1 MNRKKWIA
9 AGMILV
15 MGASMLAGCR
25 KKETVE
31 SLVKKM
37 TEAAAEKSCMEIDWS
52 LGMDMDMTM
61 KLLGEMNF
69 GIGMEMEANTQMV
82 VENSLSFTRA
92 SVKVNAMDEEQTV
105 DMDIYTE
112 AEDEKNITT
121 YVSVEDQW
129 MKTTTE
135 IPEGI
140 TSNTSVIQLAD
151 LQQYFTLQEETAQ
164 RDEITCYQLD
174 AVIPAEELLP
184 KVAQLTSAVQAETDT
199 DLSVLEGK
207 NFAYTVYVNK
217 DTFLPEEMLFEL
229 ADDAGDG
236 SEGTEAAEDATE
248 AEAGDDA
255 EDMSAPEDT
264 EEEEELLPGEEEDFE
279 EETGDSEEEA
289 NSEEANNEEDLTG
302 DLSDMVTYDFSRFSM
317 IMHFSYPESVTVEI
331 PEEARNGVDLE
342 GSLNSLI
349 GEEEEEGSMEEGSQF
364 EKLEAPEVIK
374 EYTAEDPDAL
384 ILNEKDVSMRLV
396 KIYREGT
403 DYYVDMDIT
412 NNTDTTV
419 ELYSEAAAVN
429 HIMTDGSFFCDVE
442 SGKTKTA
449 CLYLT
454 NLEELGIQ
462 EIKSLVLVIS
472 GSDYKTYDTFI
483 ATGPI
488 EITVAE
494 GEEAPVP
501 MEGGSQVYEDDHLS
515 VTAYP
520 ETEEAYSKKIRLCL
534 IGKDDKPI
542 SISNGT
548 VTVGGKEIMA
558 FAYGYLLPDCITYAD
573 LEFDLDT
580 LETEEIEELKDVK
593 FTLTGT
599 DLSTYEEVY
608 TSGEIAIP

>member
-9 AGMILV
+9 AGMILA
-15 MGASMLAGCR
+15 MGASMLAGCQ

-31 SLVKKM
+31 SLMKKM
-37 TEAAAEKSCMEIDWS
+37 TEAAAGQSCMEINWT

-69 GIGMEMEANTQMV
+69 GIGMDMEANTQMV
-82 VENSLSFTRA
+82 VENSLSYTRA
-92 SVKVNAMDEEQTV
+92 SVKVNAMDEEQSI

-151 LQQYFTLQEETAQ
+151 LQQYFTLQEETVQ

-184 KVAQLTSAVQAETDT
+184 KVAQLTSAVQTEANA
-199 DLSVLEGK
+199 DLSVLDGK
-207 NFAYTVYVNK
+207 NFMYTVYVNK
-217 DTFLPEEMLFEL
+217 DTFLPEEMVFEL
-229 ADDAGDG
+229 ADAVAEEE
-236 SEGTEAAEDATE
+236 SAGTEE
-248 AEAGDDA
+248 AEEESEA

-264 EEEEELLPGEEEDFE
+264 EEEEELLPGEAEDFE
-279 EETGDSEEEA
+279 EETGDSEDE
-289 NSEEANNEEDLTG
+289 SYNEEDLM
-302 DLSDMVTYDFSRFSM
+302 DDISEMVEYDFSRYTM
-317 IMHFSYPESVTVEI
+317 NMHFSYPESVTVEI
-331 PEEARNGVDLE
+331 PEEARNAVDMDGALD
-342 GSLNSLI
+342 SLI

-384 ILNEKDVSMRLV
+384 ILNEKDVSLRLT
-396 KIYREGT
+396 KIYREGK

-412 NNTDTTV
+412 NNMDTTV
-419 ELYSEAAAVN
+419 ELYSEAVAVN

-462 EIKSLVLVIS
+462 EIKSLMLVIS

-483 ATGPI
+483 ATEPI
-488 EITVAE
+488 EITVVE
-494 GEEAPVP
+494 GEEAPTPV
-501 MEGGSQVYEDDHLS
+501 EGGSQVYEDDHLS

-520 ETEEAYSKKIRLCL
+520 ETEEAYSKKIRLYL
-534 IGKDDKPI
+534 VGKDDKSL

-558 FAYGYLLPDCITYAD
+558 FAYGTLLPGCSSYVD

>member
-69 GIGMEMEANTQMV
+69 GIGLDMEANTQMV

-151 LQQYFTLQEETAQ
+151 LQQYCTLQEETVQ

-184 KVAQLTSAVQAETDT
+184 KVAQLTSAVQAETEM

-229 ADDAGDG
+229 ADAAAEEG
-236 SEGTEAAEDATE
+236 SAGTETAEDATE
-248 AEAGDDA
+248 AEEDA

-264 EEEEELLPGEEEDFE
+264 EEEEELLPGEAEDFE
-279 EETGDSEEEA
+279 EETDDSEDE
-289 NSEEANNEEDLTG
+289 NYNEEDLM
-302 DLSDMVTYDFSRFSM
+302 DDISEMVEYDFSRYTM

-331 PEEARNGVDLE
+331 PEEARNAVEVDGALD
-342 GSLNSLI
+342 SLI